1 MKHLISFLLLF
12 QFVNNNSTAQII
24 QYPETVKKPVI
35 DSIFG
40 KVVVDDYRWL
50 EDVNNPQVKDWL
62 KKQAN
67 LTNDIL
73 DNIPGRNTLIEEF
86 RKTEQLASSEIS
98 LFITRQAGRYFY
110 KKTKAGE
117 NVPSL
122 YYRQGKK
129 GKETLLFNPGSD
141 SVSFNFLPSKDGKKV
156 ALSLSAKGNFDITT
170 AKILDVDTR
179 KFYRDSIYPVGT
191 IYAWS
196 PDSKGFIYVD
206 LQTSD
211 KYSNNLWK
219 DITIRY
225 HQSNTEVRN
234 DKAIFSRINN
244 PELNL
249 NSSDFLSV
257 YYSDDNKYLMAVAT
271 PGAQAQNNFFYSRAE
286 NLAKEHIPW
295 SVLAKAEDQVGGA
308 IIYKEKAYLISRKNA
323 PNFQILVASLGGSG
337 IASATTL
344 VPETD
349 VPIGWVKVS
358 KDYLFI
364 QKTQGIV
371 TEWQQYEFATG
382 KIEAI
387 KFPYAGAVWLY
398 CLDVSTN
405 ECIVNLLSWKRP
417 LTRYDYNPKSRLTSL
432 SAFNIAC
439 RYPGVDDLITEEVEV
454 KSHDGTMV
462 PLSLFYNKNLKK
474 DGSHIA
480 FMIGYGQCCRPRCWD
495 STCCFC

>member
-12 QFVNNNSTAQII
+12 QFVNNNSTAQTI

-67 LTNDIL
+67 LTNAIL

-98 LFITRQAGRYFY
+98 LFITREAGRYFY

-122 YYRQGKK
+122 YYRQGKN

-179 KFYRDSIYPVGT
+179 KFYRDRIYPVGT

-196 PDSKGFIYVD
+196 PDSKGFMYVD

-211 KYSNNLWK
+211 KYSNNL
-219 DITIRY
+219 
-225 HQSNTEVRN
+225 
-234 DKAIFSRINN
+234 
-244 PELNL
+244 
-249 NSSDFLSV
+249 
-257 YYSDDNKYLMAVAT
+257 
-271 PGAQAQNNFFYSRAE
+271 
-286 NLAKEHIPW
+286 
-295 SVLAKAEDQVGGA
+295 
-308 IIYKEKAYLISRKNA
+308 
-323 PNFQILVASLGGSG
+323 
-337 IASATTL
+337 
-344 VPETD
+344 
-349 VPIGWVKVS
+349 
-358 KDYLFI
+358 
-364 QKTQGIV
+364 
-371 TEWQQYEFATG
+371 
-382 KIEAI
+382 
-387 KFPYAGAVWLY
+387 
-398 CLDVSTN
+398 
-405 ECIVNLLSWKRP
+405 
-417 LTRYDYNPKSRLTSL
+417 
-432 SAFNIAC
+432 
-439 RYPGVDDLITEEVEV
+439 
-454 KSHDGTMV
+454 
-462 PLSLFYNKNLKK
+462 
-474 DGSHIA
+474 
-480 FMIGYGQCCRPRCWD
+480 
-495 STCCFC
+495 